1 MEELQII
8 VFKVGEEFYGIDIK
22 TVSGIETVKGFT
34 KVPNTASY
42 IKGIISLRGSIVPVY
57 SLRKKFGLEDLE
69 REELNLVIARLG
81 DVEMAIEIDKIDVI
95 QNVEPSMIHGV
106 PSIVKTPGEQYY
118 DKVISVDDRI
128 IVVISAEKLV
138 SDADKEMLDKL
149 LSDKE
154 D

>member
-1 MEELQII
+1 MEKFKII

-22 TVSGIETVKGFT
+22 TVSGIENVKGFT

-42 IKGIISLRGSIVPVY
+42 IKGIINLRGSIVPVF

-69 REELNLVIARLG
+69 NEELHLVIVRLG
-81 DVEMAIEIDKIDVI
+81 ETEIAVEIDQIDVI
-95 QNVEPSMIHGV
+95 QNVDSEMLHGV

-118 DKVISVDDRI
+118 DRVVSVDNKI

-138 SDADKEMLDKL
+138 SDADKDVIEKL
-149 LSDKE
+149 VSNSE
-154 D
+154 E

>member
-1 MEELQII
+1 MEEFQVI
-8 VFKVGEEFYGIDIK
+8 VFKVGDEFYGIDIK

-42 IKGIISLRGSIVPVY
+42 IKGIIELRGNIVPVY

-81 DVEMAIEIDKIDVI
+81 EVEMAVEIDKIDVI
-95 QNVEPSMIHGV
+95 QTVTPEMLHGV

-118 DKVISVDDRI
+118 DKVISVDGKL

-138 SDADKEMLDKL
+138 SDADKEMMDKL

-154 D
+154 A